1 MRRSTRICRKPPP
14 NRPNHPS
21 FSLKIGSFVTPSG
34 RATLGVGKSTLRE
47 ERARRALLFSKTGR
61 LLPIEVLESVL
72 QGCFGC
78 DDHASRFRH
87 QLRIRIQRS
96 DSETRKL
103 RCLLACEYLVTPRDL
118 RDDGLGSLRGC
129 LCVSGRS
136 RHTIFDCD
144 WSQDVCSS
152 DLLGIRDRRRVL
164 YPQHPQVNLLREVG
178 GVGALPDAPVEEVL
192 QRPAV
197 RRKQSFHQLTLSFS
211 HAAHRLKAGRYA
223 PISTRVARRAL
234 GHPYC
239 GPSETA
245 ARWLRL
251 RPVRPPRSHPTCLP
265 AV

>member
-34 RATLGVGKSTLRE
+34 RAALGVEKSTLRE
-47 ERARRALLFSKTGR
+47 ERARRALLFSKTGG

-129 LCVSGRS
+129 RPGPDRYHRNVVRLEILRHIERELIETRLGGTVGRIQVVGDGS
-136 RHTIFDCD
+136 IVGNIHHKRPICRDQEIQEKEGWVVD
-144 WSQDVCSS
+144 WM
-152 DLLGIRDRRRVL
+152 
-164 YPQHPQVNLLREVG
+164 E
-178 GVGALPDAPVEEVL
+178 PVTNE
-192 QRPAV
+192 QY
-197 RRKQSFHQLTLSFS
+197 RK
-211 HAAHRLKAGRYA
+211 
-223 PISTRVARRAL
+223 
-234 GHPYC
+234 
-239 GPSETA
+239 
-245 ARWLRL
+245 
-251 RPVRPPRSHPTCLP
+251 
-265 AV
+265 

>member
-129 LCVSGRS
+129 LFVSGRS

-144 WSQDVCSS
+144 WSSDVCSS
-152 DLLGIRDRRRVL
+152 DLVDAWAGDAGLAIAVFDLMALGVSVQNIGGDFGPAAGGVHLPRRTRAGFTLNYVDPQGTLRRSEERRVGKEG
-164 YPQHPQVNLLREVG
+164 RSRG
-178 GVGALPDAPVEEVL
+178 SPD
-192 QRPAV
+192 
-197 RRKQSFHQLTLSFS
+197 H
-211 HAAHRLKAGRYA
+211 
-223 PISTRVARRAL
+223 
-234 GHPYC
+234 
-239 GPSETA
+239 
-245 ARWLRL
+245 
-251 RPVRPPRSHPTCLP
+251 
-265 AV
+265 

>member
-34 RATLGVGKSTLRE
+34 KAALGVGKSTLRE

-129 LCVSGRS
+129 RPGGQSLTRQRG
-136 RHTIFDCD
+136 TIAN
-144 WSQDVCSS
+144 
-152 DLLGIRDRRRVL
+152 R
-164 YPQHPQVNLLREVG
+164 
-178 GVGALPDAPVEEVL
+178 
-192 QRPAV
+192 
-197 RRKQSFHQLTLSFS
+197 LTLTRH
-211 HAAHRLKAGRYA
+211 HAASL
-223 PISTRVARRAL
+223 VARR
-234 GHPYC
+234 GQC
-239 GPSETA
+239 GITFDLVLTRA
-245 ARWLRL
+245 
-251 RPVRPPRSHPTCLP
+251 
-265 AV
+265 